1 MTSPCNNRRRSRID
15 ATDLAGYGS
24 VTNGTVNVDR
34 AARGLGVSK
43 TEVRQAIRRAEA
55 AQGNMF
61 YRRISGRREAD
72 STEGASVRGMLQA
85 VFGRGPRGGAV
96 DARAAAQSLGVSP
109 GTVRRW
115 AAGTQQPTPGRLAA
129 IRRAARRVTNT
140 KRGRRSAT
148 ADFRTSAQGNQALR
162 GGSKIWVSGEQGV
175 GGYEQGYARDRR
187 VATDISPSEIEAM
200 LRAYED
206 GGNSGLRDWMKQF
219 FDDKYVAGWDFVT
232 IDDFGIGTPE

>member
-1 MTSPCNNRRRSRID
+1 MARNDRRRNRID
-15 ATDLAGYGS
+15 ASDLAGYGS
-24 VTNGTVNVDR
+24 VAHGTVDVDR
-34 AARGLGVSK
+34 AARGLGTSK
-43 TEVRQAIRRAEA
+43 TAVRQALRQAEA
-55 AQGNMF
+55 AQGNTF
-61 YRRISGRREAD
+61 YRRISGRTEGD
-72 STEGASVRGMLQA
+72 STEGTSMRGMLQA
-85 VFGRGPRGGAV
+85 VFGRGPRGGPV
-96 DARAAAQSLGVSP
+96 NARAAAQSLGVSP

-115 AAGTQQPTPGRLAA
+115 AAGTQTPSPSRLAS
-129 IRRAARRVTNT
+129 IRQAARRVTTT

-148 ADFRTSAQGNQALR
+148 TDFRASVKGSRALK

-206 GGNSGLRDWMKQF
+206 GGDSGLRDWMTQF